1 MSIEYNYVRFPASLE
16 NVTDLNYKVLYILDT
31 LGMDAVACESPRP
44 PRRARY
50 PEPAPLPRLPAERP
64 VHRWRG
70 SIQTSSRLRLHD
82 CSTSA
87 LPCPTKPGHTRRA
100 PCDATAAPRPLL
112 SNPPPAAAGGRA
124 AAGAAAE
131 VSGRADVVRLAPS
144 LARCSALRSRSCLDL
159 DVCCA
164 ELSLLSVHVAP
175 VAPQDVD
182 DPVLRGAVGHAGRR
196 VACDSLADVHSG
208 ATLSVR
214 QRLQPV
220 VRRPLCRRRRGGC

>member
-100 PCDATAAPRPLL
+100 PCDATAAPGPLL
-112 SNPPPAAAGGRA
+112 STPPRPPQVVVPRPALQQKSAAEQMWCAWRPASPAARRFAH
-124 AAGAAAE
+124 
-131 VSGRADVVRLAPS
+131 AP
-144 LARCSALRSRSCLDL
+144 AWTWT
-159 DVCCA
+159 CA
-164 ELSLLSVHVAP
+164 VLS
-175 VAPQDVD
+175 
-182 DPVLRGAVGHAGRR
+182 
-196 VACDSLADVHSG
+196 
-208 ATLSVR
+208 
-214 QRLQPV
+214 
-220 VRRPLCRRRRGGC
+220 